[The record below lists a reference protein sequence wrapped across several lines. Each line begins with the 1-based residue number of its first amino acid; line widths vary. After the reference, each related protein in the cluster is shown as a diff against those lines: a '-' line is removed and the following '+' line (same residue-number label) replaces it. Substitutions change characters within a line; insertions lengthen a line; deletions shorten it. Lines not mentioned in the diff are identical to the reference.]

1 MKEKPVVYLA
11 SPYRGAKAQ
20 NEAFARL
27 ALAYA
32 IQSGVVPVAPHL
44 LYPQVLKEHKANE
57 RAMGMEL
64 GVSLL
69 KRCDELWLCGNEVSL
84 GMEMERQEALKAGI
98 LVRKISAEEIYRV
111 FLPDEIHQREMGGQN
126 VLEQSL

>member
-1 MKEKPVVYLA
+1 
-11 SPYRGAKAQ
+11 
-20 NEAFARL
+20 
-27 ALAYA
+27 
-32 IQSGVVPVAPHL
+32 
-44 LYPQVLKEHKANE
+44 
-57 RAMGMEL
+57 MGMEL